1 MEIINFSAEEIAI
14 IWLTVKVALSSTLLT
29 MPFAIWI
36 SWILARKS
44 FPGKSLLESI
54 ITVPL
59 VAPPV
64 VTGFILLWLFGRGGL
79 IGEFLY
85 ENFNISLA
93 FNFFALVLASIIV
106 SLPLAIRSIRSS
118 FELVDPVFEQASRTL
133 GASKLSTFI
142 RVSVPLALPGIVSGM
157 VLSFARSLGEFGATI
172 TFAGNIFG
180 KTQTLALKIYSNMQI
195 PGKEAEVGRL
205 VIISLLI
212 SVIAIVLSEYFNK
225 KKKFL
230 TR

>member
-1 MEIINFSAEEIAI
+1 MEIFRFSAEEMEI
-14 IWLTVKVALSSTLLT
+14 IWLTVKVAISSTLLT

-44 FPGKSLLESI
+44 FPGKSLLESVLTI
-54 ITVPL
+54 PL

-64 VTGFILLWLFGRGGL
+64 VTGFILLWFFGRGGI
-79 IGEFLY
+79 IGAFLF
-85 ENFNISLA
+85 EKFNISLA
-93 FNFFALVLASIIV
+93 FNFFALVLASVIV
-106 SLPLAIRSIRSS
+106 SLPLAIRSIRSA
-118 FELVDPVFEQASRTL
+118 FELVDPLYEQASRTL
-133 GASKLSTFI
+133 GASRFSTFF
-142 RVSVPLALPGIVSGM
+142 RVSVPLALPGIISGM

-195 PGKEAEVGRL
+195 PGREAEVGRL
-205 VIISLLI
+205 VIVSLLL